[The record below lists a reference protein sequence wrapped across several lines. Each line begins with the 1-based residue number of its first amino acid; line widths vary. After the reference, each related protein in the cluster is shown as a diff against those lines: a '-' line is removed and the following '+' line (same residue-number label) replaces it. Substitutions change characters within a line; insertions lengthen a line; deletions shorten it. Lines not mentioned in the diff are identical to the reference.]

1 MMPSGSEWIIVILV
15 VVVIFGASRL
25 PLLGRNLGQG
35 IKEFRKGVSEARKP
49 DKDEQSSKDSKD
61 TPAQAPQAIDPA
73 PPVPPAPPA
82 PPASG
87 TDGQSP
93 DRIADRRD

>member
-35 IKEFRKGVSEARKP
+35 IKEFRKGVSEAKS
-49 DKDEQSSKDSKD
+49 DKKAQTDQA
-61 TPAQAPQAIDPA
+61 AQAADQATPPPVA
-73 PPVPPAPPA
+73 PPPPPAPGA
-82 PPASG
+82 
-87 TDGQSP
+87 DGQST

>member
-1 MMPSGSEWIIVILV
+1 VMPSGSEWIIVILV

-35 IKEFRKGVSEARKP
+35 IKEFRKGVSEAKS
-49 DKDEQSSKDSKD
+49 DKKAQSDQA
-61 TPAQAPQAIDPA
+61 AQAADQAADTA
-73 PPVPPAPPA
+73 APPA
-82 PPASG
+82 PGA
-87 TDGQSP
+87 DGQST

>member
-1 MMPSGSEWIIVILV
+1 VMPSGSEWIIVILV

-35 IKEFRKGVSEARKP
+35 IKEFRKGVSEAKS
-49 DKDEQSSKDSKD
+49 DKKAQTDQADQAAD
-61 TPAQAPQAIDPA
+61 QATPP
-73 PPVPPAPPA
+73 PPVAPPA
-82 PPASG
+82 PPTPGA
-87 TDGQSP
+87 DGQST

>member
-1 MMPSGSEWIIVILV
+1 VMPSGSEWIIVILV

-35 IKEFRKGVSEARKP
+35 IKEFRKGVSEAKS
-49 DKDEQSSKDSKD
+49 DKKAQTDQADQAAD
-61 TPAQAPQAIDPA
+61 QTTPPPA
-73 PPVPPAPPA
+73 APPA
-82 PPASG
+82 PPTPPAPG
-87 TDGQSP
+87 ADGQSP

>member
-1 MMPSGSEWIIVILV
+1 VMPSGSEWIIVILV

-35 IKEFRKGVSEARKP
+35 IKEFRKGVSEAKS
-49 DKDEQSSKDSKD
+49 DKKAQTDQAADQA
-61 TPAQAPQAIDPA
+61 TPPPA
-73 PPVPPAPPA
+73 APPAPPA
-82 PPASG
+82 PGA
-87 TDGQSP
+87 DGQST

>member
-1 MMPSGSEWIIVILV
+1 MPSGSEWIIVILV

-35 IKEFRKGVSEARKP
+35 IKEFRKGVSEAKS
-49 DKDEQSSKDSKD
+49 DKKAQTDQADQA
-61 TPAQAPQAIDPA
+61 AQAADQATPPPAA
-73 PPVPPAPPA
+73 PPPPPAPGA
-82 PPASG
+82 
-87 TDGQSP
+87 DGQST